1 MLWWV
6 VHKTFQGY
14 NIHPNILG
22 KILDT
27 EMKMYNN
34 FLIVG
39 DFNSEMV
46 ESAMQ
51 NVCETY
57 HLHNLIKDPACFK
70 NTYKPSCIDLLLT
83 YQTNKLLTNFGKKP
97 FLKSQTLETGW
108 TDFHKS
114 TLTVIKI
121 HYKKQKSLV
130 VTYRDYKNFSNG
142 TLRREVLSAMERY
155 SNISFFD
162 FHLEFICLVSM
173 HQLGKDTLEPTR
185 KNLWTKNLIKQPCLG
200 LNYVITFWN
209 SKLKKIR
216 LHMLSSATIV

>member
-1 MLWWV
+1 M
-6 VHKTFQGY
+6 HKTFQGY
-14 NIHPNILG
+14 NIHPNIVE

-70 NTYKPSCIDLLLT
+70 NTYKLSCIDLLLT

-97 FLKSQTLETGW
+97 FLKSQTLETG
-108 TDFHKS
+108 
-114 TLTVIKI
+114 
-121 HYKKQKSLV
+121 
-130 VTYRDYKNFSNG
+130 
-142 TLRREVLSAMERY
+142 
-155 SNISFFD
+155 
-162 FHLEFICLVSM
+162 
-173 HQLGKDTLEPTR
+173 
-185 KNLWTKNLIKQPCLG
+185 
-200 LNYVITFWN
+200 
-209 SKLKKIR
+209 
-216 LHMLSSATIV
+216 